1 MGLLNPGKETDIRA
15 VRKAQ
20 KSMEVAERYVLARNL
35 DAAISELTKA
45 RDALLGAAVE
55 PAQQGILVE
64 ALVRLSK
71 DYLDCGMA
79 LDAANSADLALK
91 SAPTDLPA
99 LLAYARALVKKG
111 EFPQAISTLDK
122 ATLLPGSDTSVWL
135 FKADLYEHERRQD
148 MVMFCLKKANELD
161 PSDLSILD
169 RMIQRSDDKAS
180 LLKRKADL
188 LVSQERYEEALTA
201 IDQAVTLMP
210 RNVEMMLRKGEI
222 LTLLKRTDQALLIYD
237 DVLARDSGNALA
249 HLYKA
254 RGYKDKGDKAA
265 ALAQYKESLRNDGMN
280 KFTWAEVAALLF
292 EMDRLEESSTAYDRA
307 LAIDPE
313 LIVAIN
319 GKLQVAKKRGM
330 DEDIALYSGKLLG
343 RKMEDRSVFL
353 ERIDSL
359 SQLGRFEEAS
369 EAVNLAL
376 KRYQLDEE
384 LMARKRKIMLQTGN
398 MEEVISLA
406 EAKLAKEKDDFQ
418 ALMDL
423 GSAYMRS
430 TRYRDALRPLEKA
443 AKVQPSNE
451 APLICIKESYKH
463 IGKDKDV
470 LDSCDRILKV
480 NSVNEGA
487 LFDKAVALDRMNRK
501 DDAVALYEQVM
512 ALDPDDKDNLKDL
525 SSALYSMGRFEESLA
540 RSTLGTQMYPNQ
552 VAFWRVQGDSNFAL
566 KRYADAVTSFTNAVK
581 LSPGEKHLIYSRG
594 LALENAKRYEEAV
607 AAYDEALAI
616 DPKDNSMWLSK
627 GVALEWLQRYPQ
639 ALDCY
644 EEAVRLESDNKF
656 VLVRIGQV
664 LAKMNDHEAAIRSFD
679 KALEK
684 APKDIELLEMKKVSL
699 KHTDRLEELVKVCQ
713 RIIKLDGKNRNAYV
727 DMGVASH
734 RLSDFDDA
742 IDSFDTALGIDPG
755 NITILHYK
763 KTSVV
768 AKGIPEQIIDVC
780 DSILKVDPS
789 DKPALMDKAFAL
801 ERLGRLAEA
810 NDTYTMALA
819 VDDQDKELHN
829 RKGLVLI
836 GLGRYADAV
845 VEFDRSFA
853 LDSSDLMPLDNKG
866 RAYLLMREYDHALK
880 VFDQCVVGQPGNPRF
895 QSDRGRALASLGN
908 LAEAVD
914 AFDASLALDKG
925 DSQTWKY
932 KGNVMFKLGQFQDC
946 VICLNRA
953 LELGAEEQGIY
964 KAKGRALE
972 ELKHY
977 SDALESFLRAV
988 ALDAS
993 DASAW
998 ERIAVIRLQM
1008 DDPANAYEAIKKA
1021 LACDPKN
1028 RRMIM
1033 EKGDICQKLQRPE
1046 EAIKSFDAAIAL
1058 DPSDPFAYFGQGVSY
1073 LKLRR
1078 YVEAQSSLRKAL
1090 ELNPNFDQA
1099 RESLRSAEQKL
1110 HEIEVVNQ
1118 ATSVLECEYRQ
1129 NRRMS
1134 KEEMF
1139 KECGIPYNSLDE
1151 VTAFLDVR
1159 ETVNVELM
1167 NDADLDQYEEDS
1179 RYVLMAA
1186 ARNPRVKETGLGL
1199 SDVMMALPGKDIVR
1213 AKKVLSYVEKVNK
1226 MDLSHHIMDARTEK
1240 LLRTA
1245 MNLPEEKR
1253 NVMGIIETLGVG
1265 IYTARRLMSVIKT
1278 LRANEPKPAPVEAA
1292 EEALL
1297 RPKQRPA
1304 NPKEWVESEEP
1315 IALPE
1320 QRPRRARPEP
1330 KTTPAVEYQVESG
1343 VPVME
1348 KKPSREP
1355 IMFGDEQKDLY
1366 QTFYK
1371 QEKRPAKVDSL
1382 EVAGRRCLFHGEA
1395 AVTACSKCSSLLC
1408 EECVR
1413 GGLCPRCHAPIEGA
1427 AVKTKKAAP
1436 AVKKDPRAILEESE
1450 GLEPQAAQES
1460 DDDRQSKDWSR
1471 L

>member
-1 MGLLNPGKETDIRA
+1 MGLLTPGKETDIRA

-20 KSMEVAERYVLARNL
+20 KSMEAAERYVLARNL

-45 RDALLGAAVE
+45 RDALLGATVE

-64 ALVRLSK
+64 TLVRLSK
-71 DYLDCGMA
+71 DYLDCGMS
-79 LDAANSADLALK
+79 LDAANAADLALRTSPNDL
-91 SAPTDLPA
+91 SALMA
-99 LLAYARALVKKG
+99 FSRALVRKG
-111 EFPQAISTLDK
+111 DVPQAISVLDR
-122 ATLLPGSDTSVWL
+122 ATLLPAADKTTWL
-135 FKADLYEHERRQD
+135 CKAELQDSAHRPDL
-148 MVMFCLKKANELD
+148 VILCLKKAMELD
-161 PSDLSILD
+161 PSDISILD
-169 RMIQRSDDKAS
+169 RMIQRTEDKS
-180 LLKRKADL
+180 QWLRKKADL
-188 LVSQERYEEALTA
+188 LVSLGRIEEALTA

-210 RNVEMMLRKGEI
+210 RTVELMLRKGEI
-222 LTLLKRTDQALLIYD
+222 LAMLKRSDQAQLIYD
-237 DVLARDSGNALA
+237 DVLARDSSNALA

-254 RGYKDKGDKAA
+254 RGFKDKGDSAA
-265 ALAQYKESLRNDGMN
+265 ALAQYKEALRGDGQN
-280 KFTWAEVAALLF
+280 KLTWAEVAALLF
-292 EMDRLEESSTAYDRA
+292 DMGRLQESSTAYDRA
-307 LAIDPE
+307 LSIDPE

-319 GKLQVAKKRGM
+319 GKLQVAKKGDA
-330 DEDIALYSGKLLG
+330 DEDIALYSGKLIDRKVEDRPVFLVRIDALFRLG
-343 RKMEDRSVFL
+343 RYD
-353 ERIDSL
+353 
-359 SQLGRFEEAS
+359 EAS
-369 EAVNLAL
+369 EAVELAL
-376 KRYQLDEE
+376 KGFQQDDDL
-384 LMARKRKIMLQTGN
+384 LARKRKIMLQSGN
-398 MEEVISLA
+398 MEAVISLA
-406 EAKLAKEKDDFQ
+406 EAKLAKEKEDFQ

-423 GSAYMRS
+423 GSAYVKSSRF
-430 TRYRDALRPLEKA
+430 RDALKPLEKA

-470 LDSCDRILKV
+470 LDSCDRILRV
-480 NSVNEGA
+480 NPVNEGA

-525 SSALYSMGRFEESLA
+525 SVALYSMGRYEESLA

-566 KRYADAVTSFTNAVK
+566 KRYSDAVTSFTSAVK
-581 LSPGEKHLIYSRG
+581 LSPGEKRIIYSRG

-616 DPKDNSMWLSK
+616 DPKDKSVWLSK
-627 GVALEWLQRYPQ
+627 GVALEWLQRYPL

-644 EEAVRLESDNKF
+644 EEVLLLDEGNKF
-656 VLVRIGQV
+656 VHVRTGQV

-679 KALEK
+679 KALEL
-684 APKDIELLEMKKVSL
+684 APKDVELLEMKKVSL
-699 KHTDRLEELVKVCQ
+699 KHTDRLEELVKICN
-713 RIIKLDGKNRNAYV
+713 RIIKLDGRNRNAFV
-727 DMGVASH
+727 DLGVASH
-734 RLSDFDDA
+734 RLSRYDEAIEAFDA
-742 IDSFDTALGIDPG
+742 ALGIEPG
-755 NITILHYK
+755 NLAVLNYK

-768 AKGIPEQIIDVC
+768 AKGVAEEIIGAC
-780 DSILKVDPS
+780 DSILTVSPS
-789 DKPALMDKAFAL
+789 DKPAMMDKAFAL

-810 NDTYTMALA
+810 NDTYSMALA
-819 VDDQDKELHN
+819 VDDRDKELHN

-845 VEFDRSFA
+845 VEFDRTFA
-853 LDSSDLMPLDNKG
+853 LDGSDLMPLDNKG
-866 RAYLLMREYDHALK
+866 RAFLLMREYDRALQ
-880 VFDQCVVGQPGNPRF
+880 VFDQCVTGQPGNPRF

-914 AFDASLALDKG
+914 AFDASLAVDKG
-925 DSQTWKY
+925 DPQTWKY

-977 SDALESFLRAV
+977 NDALDAFQRAV
-988 ALDAS
+988 AIDVT

-998 ERIAVIRLQM
+998 ERIAVIRLQL
-1008 DDPANAYEAIKKA
+1008 DDAPNAYEAIKKA

-1028 RRMIM
+1028 RRMLM
-1033 EKGDICQKLQRPE
+1033 ERGDICQRLQRPE
-1046 EAIKSFDAAIAL
+1046 DAVKSYDAAISL
-1058 DPSDPFAYFGQGVSY
+1058 DPSDPFAFYGRGVSY
-1073 LKLRR
+1073 LTLRQ
-1078 YVEAQSSLRKAL
+1078 YPEAQDSLRKAL

-1099 RESLRSAEQKL
+1099 RDSLKMVEQKL
-1110 HEIEVVNQ
+1110 HDIEVLSQ
-1118 ATSVLECEYRQ
+1118 ASSVLECEYRQ

-1151 VTAFLDVR
+1151 VSTFLDQR
-1159 ETVNVELM
+1159 EAVNVELL
-1167 NDADLDQYEEDS
+1167 NDADLDQFEEES

-1186 ARNPRVKETGLGL
+1186 YRNPRVKETGLGL

-1213 AKKVLSYVEKVNK
+1213 AKKVLSYVERVNK
-1226 MDLSHHIMDARTEK
+1226 MDLNHSIMDARTEK

-1265 IYTARRLMSVIKT
+1265 IYTARRLMAVIKT
-1278 LRANEPKPAPVEAA
+1278 LRTNEPKPSPA
-1292 EEALL
+1292 EEEDV
-1297 RPKQRPA
+1297 PKPRHRTV

-1320 QRPRRARPEP
+1320 QKPKRARPEP
-1330 KTTPAVEYQVESG
+1330 RQAPGVEYQVESG
-1343 VPVME
+1343 VPAME
-1348 KKPSREP
+1348 KKPTREP

-1366 QTFYK
+1366 QTFYN
-1371 QEKRPAKVDSL
+1371 QEKRPAKVEAAD
-1382 EVAGRRCLFHGEA
+1382 VPGRRCLFHGEA

-1427 AVKTKKAAP
+1427 VKSKKAAP
-1436 AVKKDPRAILEESE
+1436 APKKDPRAILEESE
-1450 GLEPQAAQES
+1450 AQGPEAEPES
-1460 DDDRQSKDWSR
+1460 EDDKSKDWSR